1 MEFTLR
7 ALEPTDGPGLD
18 ALLTS
23 QALSTAVAITTRYRY
38 DVVASLMAQHPTL
51 YGVVATAPGID
62 GLVGMATAYID
73 QVQVEGDM
81 FPSAHLENLKVH
93 HDVRRMGLGQ
103 RLAEWRIAEA
113 RRRFGRPGVIVTGVE
128 ATNVGSLAT
137 AAKWASQTL
146 GPLKILIAGTTGR
159 PPSFGDLLVR
169 PLEDADLDAVVDGSN
184 AFYADSNLYTR
195 LTPGR
200 LRAFLAPLDPGG
212 DVRVY
217 RVAITPSGSIVAGAV
232 VVQRYQLMTDHIERI
247 PRTLAVANKVV
258 RMIPADG
265 VIRSAEVAL
274 PWFAPGQL
282 KAGRLLWEAIRH
294 EWHSATNVGSVV
306 DPRSPAA
313 EMCRVGFSFA
323 PRLRLMIPVDSPV
336 PLAESTPL
344 SVWR

>member
-1 MEFTLR
+1 VEFTLR

-23 QALSTAVAITTRYRY
+23 QALSTAVAITTRYRH

-51 YGVVATAPGID
+51 YGVVATVPGFD

-73 QVQVEGDM
+73 EVQVEGDM
-81 FPSAHLENLKVH
+81 YPSAHLENLKVH
-93 HDVRRMGLGQ
+93 HDVRRKGLGQ

-113 RRRFGRPGVIVTGVE
+113 RRRFGGPGVIATGVE

-146 GPLKILIAGTTGR
+146 GPLKILIAPSTGR
-159 PPSFGDLLVR
+159 RPALGDLRIR
-169 PLEDADLDAVVDGSN
+169 PLEDADLDAVVEGSN
-184 AFYADSNLYTR
+184 AFHAGSNLYTR
-195 LTPGR
+195 LTPAR
-200 LRAFLAPLDPGG
+200 LRAFLAPMDPGG
-212 DVRVY
+212 DVRTY
-217 RVAITPSGSIVAGAV
+217 RVAVTPGRSIVAGAV
-232 VVQRYQLMTDHIERI
+232 VVQRYLLMTDHIERL
-247 PRTLAVANKVV
+247 PAPLAVLNKVV
-258 RMIPADG
+258 RMVPRDG
-265 VIRSAEVAL
+265 EIRTTEVAL

-306 DPRSPAA
+306 DPRSAAA

-323 PRLRLMIPVDSPV
+323 PRLRLMVPVDSPV
-336 PLAESTPL
+336 PLSESKPL